1 MCDNRHYISE
11 APLSLNSV
19 RRRVEAFLTANG
31 LRLAPLDRYVVVT
44 RDEDGDEILAGGGL
58 DGNVIKCV
66 AVSESARSE
75 GLMNILVSRLI
86 VIAREEGRESV
97 KAFTKPENEG
107 IFKSLG
113 FGLLASAP
121 KAILM
126 ENGRGGL
133 PEYRKYLAS
142 LARPGRNGAIV
153 MNANPFTKGHRYLVE
168 QAASQVDNLY
178 VIVVKEDRSRF
189 PYVERKA
196 MIEAGCA
203 GLDNVVVCGG
213 SDYAISAAT
222 FPTYFLKKLDDAT
235 DTQIALDLDLFV
247 NHIAQPLGVT
257 VRFAGSEPED
267 ALTRRYNELM
277 AEILPGTSVAVVR
290 QDHQPDPE
298 LVKGSALRQARRP
311 IDFVE
316 IPRLEQNGNPISATS
331 LRRALDKGNLKEAME
346 YIPKSTVPYL
356 VADLAERALR
366 LELDTTPKPGLV
378 DRQDNGAHK
387 DMDYALMSKS
397 ISALRPYLTRLAV
410 ESAKD
415 IDPAK
420 IKEIG
425 IEAEKAMLKAT
436 GGVNTHKGAL
446 FCIGLSVAAASNLA
460 SATGSVQAYSFKELV
475 SRAASEIPS
484 ARGTHGAEAKRSFKV
499 GGALENARAAYPEL
513 FTDWLPYYRSLEGD
527 PFRCHKTLLHIM
539 TTLDDTNI
547 LHRRGAEGLAHAE
560 AEAARLLEDFSESGL
575 SSLNKDFIRENI
587 SPGGS
592 ADMLSLTIFIE
603 SIINNIH

>member
-19 RRRVEAFLTANG
+19 RRRVEAFLAANG
-31 LRLAPLDRYVVVT
+31 LRLTPLDRYVVVT

-86 VIAREEGRESV
+86 AIAREEGRESV

-133 PEYRKYLAS
+133 PEYKKYLAS

-203 GLDNVVVCGG
+203 GLDNVIVCEG

-247 NHIAQPLGVT
+247 NHIAKPLGVT

-290 QDHQPDPE
+290 QAHQPDSE

-311 IDFVE
+311 IDFIE
-316 IPRLEQNGNPISATS
+316 IPRLEQTGNPISATS

-346 YIPKSTVPYL
+346 YIPESSIPYL

-446 FCIGLSVAAASNLA
+446 FCIGLSVAAASCLA
-460 SATGSVQAYSFKELV
+460 CSTGAVEAYSFKELV
-475 SRAASEIPS
+475 SRVASEIPS
-484 ARGTHGAEAKRSFKV
+484 ARGTHGAEAKRSFKAV
-499 GGALENARAAYPEL
+499 GALENARAAYPEL

-575 SSLNKDFIRENI
+575 SSLNKNFIRENI

-592 ADMLSLTIFIE
+592 ADMLSLTIFIN
-603 SIINNIH
+603 SIINC